1 MNEIILA
8 SKSIDRGE
16 LLRRCGL
23 EFTRCITDIDE
34 YTYKLKYSDPIQL
47 VKALAKAKLEKAKD
61 DLINGIFKKNKKI
74 KEKNDKIIIAADT
87 IVELN
92 GEIIGKAS
100 NEEEAFKILKNLIGK
115 THNLIT
121 GIAITTLFKNKIVVD
136 FDKTEVEFL
145 GLSDEEIWAYIKT
158 GEWRGRAGAY
168 SIRDKA
174 SMFIK
179 AINGSSSNVIGLP
192 MHKIYKILKNEFDIN
207 LFKDF

>member
-1 MNEIILA
+1 
-8 SKSIDRGE
+8 
-16 LLRRCGL
+16 
-23 EFTRCITDIDE
+23 
-34 YTYKLKYSDPIQL
+34 
-47 VKALAKAKLEKAKD
+47 D

-74 KEKNDKIIIAADT
+74 NEKNDKIIIAADT

-121 GIAITTLFKNKIVVD
+121 GIAITPLFKNKIVVD